1 MNFRPA
7 RRHYTRAA
15 LELWL
20 ERLAPEWESRF
31 AREEIEAGR
40 ELYRQGCVR
49 DISVGCDE
57 AVVSGAWDEFEA
69 HVVFDWQANG
79 LHWRGS
85 LDRPMHNNALAV
97 AALYE
102 IEELLCEETPALPA
116 DPAKSGET
124 KPGDGKPDTTSVAP
138 PAAPVSPAP
147 GVVSAGAS
155 GAARASGD
163 GAAKPIPSGKNDAP
177 APAAKP
183 AEKSP
188 HRLVLLFTVREDAL
202 IFVAKW
208 DEANRARRPAFGP
221 GAPDPTVLTPSDREA
236 LLRLVTM
243 ARKNHFHYD
252 AKHATYRLEALE
264 HLPHFVRDELP
275 KWRERFVV
283 EGADGLRCFVR
294 GVRELD
300 MEALLTAVEPKSGDS
315 GDTADYSND
324 PDEAFG
330 LEWRLGLDGAW
341 FESATTRRLLRHGEG
356 VMLVPGEGLVRLSK
370 KRAELVADWP
380 DAQKGGLPRYLL
392 LSLFRDDSLRLDA
405 DDELLAWKEALL
417 SPPAPCAGAPEFLR
431 PYQKSGVAWLAHLA
445 GRGAHPLLA
454 DEMGLGKTLQVLS
467 LLLAVRP
474 LDAPA
479 LIVCPASVVPVWRL
493 EIEKFFPGTPVS
505 VLARGRRFDEPGAPR
520 VWIASYS
527 QLRRHK
533 ALLDTQKFGYAV
545 LDEAQFIKNPEAKV
559 TQACL
564 AIRAAHR
571 LALSGTPV
579 ENRPA
584 DLWALFRFL
593 MPGLLGRRKGFEDG
607 FAADSAKASEKL
619 RAQISP
625 FVLRRTKREVAKDLP
640 EKVESVLPC
649 PLTELQREEYRKLV
663 QGGLEEFGGATPDD
677 AAGSMNFLSLLM
689 RLRQAACDPGLL
701 PWRKDAPPEQSGK
714 LLILFDRLAEIV
726 AAGRKA
732 VVFSQFTTLLD
743 RVKDSLS
750 VRFPDT
756 PVYELTGA
764 TADRE
769 GPVAGFQK
777 AKGAAIILVSLR
789 AGGTGVTLTA
799 GDYVFLLDPW
809 WNPAVEAQAV
819 DRVHRI
825 GREKTVF
832 VYRMTATD
840 TVEDRIARL
849 KEAKRELFDRIVGDI
864 PDLSDWKEHFPTLE
878 SLIAL
883 SGSPEPGGEDEA

>member
-1 MNFRPA
+1 MNTRPA
-7 RRHYTRAA
+7 RHRYTHAA

-20 ERLAPEWESRF
+20 DRLAAPWEQLFER
-31 AREEIEAGR
+31 AEIEAGR
-40 ELYRQGCVR
+40 ELYRQGAIR
-49 DISVGCDE
+49 DIAMDE
-57 AVVSGAWDEFEA
+57 NEVMAAGAWDEFSA
-69 HVVFDWQANG
+69 HVVFDWRGKAG

-85 LDRPMHNNALAV
+85 LDRDLHNNAVAV
-97 AALYE
+97 AALYA
-102 IEELLCEETPALPA
+102 IEELLVDETPVLPGDPKPESKDA
-116 DPAKSGET
+116 SQAVPGNAGLRPASTSNDAARTPAPPGAPGAASPVAAKTAAPPRDPAG
-124 KPGDGKPDTTSVAP
+124 
-138 PAAPVSPAP
+138 
-147 GVVSAGAS
+147 
-155 GAARASGD
+155 R
-163 GAAKPIPSGKNDAP
+163 
-177 APAAKP
+177 
-183 AEKSP
+183 
-188 HRLVLLFTVREDAL
+188 RLVLVFAVRDDAVFFTV
-202 IFVAKW
+202 KW
-208 DEANRARRPAFGP
+208 DEPGKPRRPAYGE
-221 GAPDPTVLTPSDREA
+221 GAPDSATLAPADREE

-243 ARKNHFHYD
+243 TRKNRFAFD
-252 AKHATYRLEALE
+252 NATGRYRSESLES
-264 HLPHFVRDELP
+264 LPRFVREELP
-275 KWRERFVV
+275 KWCARFIV
-283 EGADGLRCFVR
+283 EGAESLKCFER
-294 GVRELD
+294 GVCELD
-300 MEALLTAVEPKSGDS
+300 VEAVLTSVRRAETGGEMSPDFT
-315 GDTADYSND
+315 DD
-324 PDEAFG
+324 PDEAFE
-330 LEWRLGLDGAW
+330 LQWRLGVDGAW
-341 FESATTRRLLRHGEG
+341 FESAVTRRLLHRGER
-356 VMLVPGEGLVRLSK
+356 VTIVPGRGLVRLSPR
-370 KRAELVADWP
+370 RAAALADWP
-380 DAQKGGLPRYLL
+380 EARTGGLPRYLL
-392 LSLFRDDSLRLDA
+392 LSLFRDDALRLDA
-405 DDELLAWKEALL
+405 DEELIAWRDSLL
-417 SPPAPCAGAPEFLR
+417 SPPKRAAGAPAFLR

-445 GRGAHPLLA
+445 ERGAHPLLA

-474 LDAPA
+474 LDEPA
-479 LIVCPASVVPVWRL
+479 LIVCPASVVPVWSA
-493 EIEKFFPGTPVS
+493 EIRKFFPGTTTG
-505 VLARGRRFDEPGAPR
+505 VLTRGRRFDETPAPR

-533 ALLDTQKFGYAV
+533 ALLESYKFGYAV

-564 AIRAAHR
+564 AIRATHR

-579 ENRPA
+579 ENRPG

-607 FAADSAKASEKL
+607 FEEDAPAASEKL

-649 PLTELQREEYRKLV
+649 PLTEMQREEYRKLV
-663 QGGLEEFGGATPDD
+663 AGGMEEFAGVAPGAV
-677 AAGSMNFLSLLM
+677 ASSMNFLTLLT

-701 PWRKDAPPEQSGK
+701 PWRADAPPEQSGK

-743 RVKDSLS
+743 RAKGGLRT
-750 VRFPDT
+750 RFPDT

-764 TADRE
+764 SGDRE
-769 GPVAGFQK
+769 GPVANFQK

-799 GDYVFLLDPW
+799 GDYVFLMDPW

-849 KEAKRELFDRIVGDI
+849 KDAKRELFDRVIGDI
-864 PDLSDWKEHFPTLE
+864 PDLSDWKAHFPTLE

-883 SGSPEPGGEDEA
+883 TGPQESGAEDESSG

>member
-20 ERLAPEWESRF
+20 ERLTPEWESRF
-31 AREEIEAGR
+31 APGEVEVGR

-57 AVVSGAWDEFEA
+57 AVVSGEWDEFSA
-69 HVVFDWQANG
+69 HVVFDWQQNG

-85 LDRPMHNNALAV
+85 LDRPMHNNVLAV

-102 IEELLCEETPALPA
+102 IEELLCEETPVLPS
-116 DPAKSGET
+116 DPASAESVKTET
-124 KPGDGKPDTTSVAP
+124 SC
-138 PAAPVSPAP
+138 AAPASDKSVVSPGATTP
-147 GVVSAGAS
+147 SSAGVS
-155 GAARASGD
+155 GNAT
-163 GAAKPIPSGKNDAP
+163 AKKAESAGT
-177 APAAKP
+177 KP

-188 HRLVLLFTVREDAL
+188 HRLVLVFTVREDAL
-202 IFVAKW
+202 IFAAKW
-208 DEANRARRPAFGP
+208 DESNRARRAAFGP
-221 GAPDPTVLTPSDREA
+221 GAPDPTTLTPSDREG

-264 HLPHFVRDELP
+264 HLPTFVRDELP

-283 EGADGLRCFVR
+283 EGADGLQCFVR

-300 MEALLTAVEPKSGDS
+300 LEALLTSVEPTATDDGD
-315 GDTADYSND
+315 DKTTPDFAND
-324 PDEAFG
+324 PDAAFA
-330 LEWRLGLDGAW
+330 LEWRAGVDGAW
-341 FESATTRRLLRHGEG
+341 FESETTRRLLRHGEG
-356 VMLVPGEGLVRLSK
+356 VMLVPGKGLVRLSK

-380 DAQKGGLPRYLL
+380 DAHKGGLPRYLL
-392 LSLFRDDSLRLDA
+392 LSLFRDEGLRLDA
-405 DDELLAWKEALL
+405 DDGLLAWKEALL
-417 SPPAPCAGAPEFLR
+417 SPPEARAGTPEFLR

-445 GRGAHPLLA
+445 ERGAHPLLA

-467 LLLAVRP
+467 LVLSARP
-474 LDAPA
+474 LDEPT

-493 EIEKFFPGTPVS
+493 EIEKFFPGTAVA
-505 VLARGRRFDEPGAPR
+505 VLARGRRFDEQPAPR

-564 AIRAAHR
+564 AIRATHR
-571 LALSGTPV
+571 LALSGTPI

-593 MPGLLGRRKGFEDG
+593 MPGLLGRRKSFEDG
-607 FAADSAKASEKL
+607 FNDDSGKAVEKL

-640 EKVESVLPC
+640 QKVESVLPC
-649 PLTELQREEYRKLV
+649 PLTDLQREEYQKLV
-663 QGGLEEFGGATPDD
+663 RGGLEEFGSGAPGE
-677 AAGSMNFLSLLM
+677 AARSLNFLSLLT

-701 PWRKDAPPEQSGK
+701 PWRTEAPPEQSGK
-714 LLILFDRLAEIV
+714 LLILFDKLAEIV

-743 RVKDSLS
+743 RVKGGLTT
-750 VRFPDT
+750 RFPDT

-764 TADRE
+764 TTDRE
-769 GPVAGFQK
+769 GPVASFQK

-849 KEAKRELFDRIVGDI
+849 KDAKRELFDRIVGDI
-864 PDLSDWKEHFPTLE
+864 PDLSDWKAHFPTLE

-883 SGSPEPGGEDEA
+883 SNSPESGGEDDA